1 MSEPSDITAPK
12 DPADYRP
19 KPLLGPTF
27 WAMIALCVL
36 CVLAGVA
43 VATVLPRLLA
53 GPTPAP
59 HAAASAAPEA
69 TPATATPAFAT
80 AALPAPEPAAA
91 PDVARLA
98 ARVGILESR
107 QSHVA
112 QAAAAALAAA
122 TVAEASQGSGP

>member
-80 AALPAPEPAAA
+80 AAA

-122 TVAEASQGSGP
+122 TVAEASQGTGPFAEEV